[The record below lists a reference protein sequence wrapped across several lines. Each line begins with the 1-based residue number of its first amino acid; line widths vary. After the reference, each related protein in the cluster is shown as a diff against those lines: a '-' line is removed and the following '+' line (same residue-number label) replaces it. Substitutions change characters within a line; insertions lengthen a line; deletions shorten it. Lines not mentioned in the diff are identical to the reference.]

1 MKKMSSLL
9 MAIVLV
15 AACSSS
21 DPNQKTKRGAG
32 IGAAAGAVAGAIIGN
47 RSGNPAQGAV
57 IGAAVGAGVGATVGR
72 RMDKQQEELQQIEG
86 VEVQRTSDNEL
97 NVVLRNDVLFDVD
110 SSSLRSDSRST
121 LRDMAGVFS
130 RYNDTQISVEGHA
143 DSNGEERYN
152 QNLSERRAGTVRDYL
167 VDQGVSSSRI
177 DARGFGESQP
187 KSSNSTPDG
196 RQTNRRVEIR
206 VRAAS

>member
-1 MKKMSSLL
+1 MKKMSSMLL
-9 MAIVLV
+9 AIVLV
-15 AACSSS
+15 AACSST
-21 DPNQKTKRGAG
+21 DPNVKTKRGAG

-130 RYNDTQISVEGHA
+130 RYNDTQIMVEGHA

-152 QNLSERRAGTVRDYL
+152 QNLSERRAGSVRDFL

-177 DARGFGESQP
+177 NARGFGESQP
-187 KSSNSTPDG
+187 KSTNSTPDG
-196 RQTNRRVEIR
+196 RQLNRRVEIR
-206 VRAAS
+206 VRAES